1 MHQNSADDLQGQPYR
16 GADMITSRELT
27 HALQE
32 VYDPQ
37 PPIETE
43 PDELSEAKHEAE
55 DAALIVV
62 GLVAAIAFVCVV
74 GHIIAQAAP

>member
-1 MHQNSADDLQGQPYR
+1 
-16 GADMITSRELT
+16 MITSRELT

-37 PPIETE
+37 PPIETT
-43 PDELSEAKHEAE
+43 PAELDEAKHETE
-55 DAALIVV
+55 GAALIVV

-74 GHIIAQAAP
+74 GHIIAQAVP

>member
-1 MHQNSADDLQGQPYR
+1 
-16 GADMITSRELT
+16 MITSRELT

-43 PDELSEAKHEAE
+43 PAELSEAKHEAE
-55 DAALIVV
+55 SAARIVV
-62 GLVAAIAFVCVV
+62 WIVAAIVLVCVV
-74 GHIIAQAAP
+74 GHIIAQAVP